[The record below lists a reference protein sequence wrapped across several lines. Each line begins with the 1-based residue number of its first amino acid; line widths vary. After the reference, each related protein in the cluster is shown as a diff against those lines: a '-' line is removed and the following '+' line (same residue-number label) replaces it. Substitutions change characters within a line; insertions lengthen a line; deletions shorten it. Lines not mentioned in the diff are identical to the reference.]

1 MEESISYL
9 TRKQAQDIDAE
20 LMGAKYGYSLTQLM
34 ELAGLACAQ
43 ALNKAF
49 SPTTY
54 PVLVCCGPGNQGG
67 DGLVAARHLCELHK
81 HEIFFCRQN
90 LETLFHR
97 LPRDQQGISV
107 INLLSIILNKPTIVQ
122 EPATPM
128 QNARDTG
135 DRDEHFR
142 SDAETDVILDGIFGF
157 SFHSTPR
164 APFDEP
170 IRLFKQ
176 STVPIVSIDIPSD
189 VLVSLTA
196 PKLGVKASKGRHFL
210 GGRFVPPGIF
220 KSYNL
225 NLPAYPSSDQVV
237 EITDITQEVG
247 KNSPQEFWSQPD
259 FKREWSTNSDPTE
272 SDSWRN
278 ASLKKRSVYVTMIIS
293 NSKSSEDVNM
303 NTLFG
308 QIPFRQISRDWIL
321 LTDLVQ
327 DHTRFCV
334 AISYSFQENCGV
346 AGCAQFLLLAG

>member
-1 MEESISYL
+1 MAADVIHPFGAPGVSLAGGTTSENTQERFHVSRMEESISYL

-54 PVLVCCGPGNQGG
+54 PRVLVCCGPGNQGG

-97 LPRDQQGISV
+97 LPRRPTGHFGH
-107 INLLSIILNKPTIVQ
+107 KPTVYYPKQTDNQLYKSLLLQCKTLEIPVI
-122 EPATPM
+122 ETNISEAM
-128 QNARDTG
+128 R
-135 DRDEHFR
+135 
-142 SDAETDVILDGIFGF
+142 ETDVILDGIFGF

-176 STVPIVSIDIPSD
+176 STVPIVSIDIPSGWDVEAGNTPDQSYFSPD

-196 PKLGVKASKGRHFL
+196 PKLGVKAFQGRHFL

-247 KNSPQEFWSQPD
+247 K
-259 FKREWSTNSDPTE
+259 
-272 SDSWRN
+272 
-278 ASLKKRSVYVTMIIS
+278 
-293 NSKSSEDVNM
+293 
-303 NTLFG
+303 
-308 QIPFRQISRDWIL
+308 
-321 LTDLVQ
+321 
-327 DHTRFCV
+327 
-334 AISYSFQENCGV
+334 
-346 AGCAQFLLLAG
+346 